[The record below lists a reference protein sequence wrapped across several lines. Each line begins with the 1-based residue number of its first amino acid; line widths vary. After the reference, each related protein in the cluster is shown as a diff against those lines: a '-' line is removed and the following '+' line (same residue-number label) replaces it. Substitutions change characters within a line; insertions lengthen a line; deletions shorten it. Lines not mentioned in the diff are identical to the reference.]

1 MGNNRCI
8 FVGLVKFCK
17 SRELVFL
24 FGNYVEVI
32 SLTAGRPP
40 GFLGLSHGLHD
51 GLAGHSRH
59 ENHHGDTHRESAND
73 RQIVQVGGACIA
85 ADQPG
90 CVFAYYY
97 SVSGWFAYHVKLSD
111 KKFKML

>member
-1 MGNNRCI
+1 MIRM
-8 FVGLVKFCK
+8 
-17 SRELVFL
+17 

-73 RQIVQVGGACIA
+73 HQIVQVGGACIA
-85 ADQPG
+85 AGQPG
-90 CVFAYYY
+90 CVF
-97 SVSGWFAYHVKLSD
+97 SD
-111 KKFKML
+111 VPEVNLDYQVGCERQARNQEP